1 MSARSNS
8 VLSCALGEDIQR
20 SVRDGEVS
28 SAGGHLLFKE
38 NRLQQTCNAIF
49 VLYPLK
55 AQTYFLS
62 TTEHSL
68 FCKPWQ
74 MDQMGWTALGRRCLS
89 ATPFTTVIRRDGWCC
104 TFPMVRKS
112 TVSTQQH
119 VFFVQPVSD
128 LVCFSLADN
137 AAHIWVKNCKELLPS
152 SYNTSR
158 FDQPLQ
164 AIEWLRNFRITNEH
178 FLSKVCVNFLI
189 GPFVGS
195 KKKKKK
201 S

>member
-1 MSARSNS
+1 MVRSP
-8 VLSCALGEDIQR
+8 AL
-20 SVRDGEVS
+20 EVIS
-28 SAGGHLLFKE
+28 YLKKTDFSKPATRYLFCILWKHKH
-38 NRLQQTCNAIF
+38 IF
-49 VLYPLK
+49 SPR
-55 AQTYFLS
+55 QS
-62 TTEHSL
+62 TRCFWKKV

-74 MDQMGWTALGRRCLS
+74 MVQMGWTALGRRCLS
-89 ATPFTTVIRRDGWCC
+89 ATPFTTVICRDGWCC
-104 TFPMVRKS
+104 TFPMVRNS
-112 TVSTQQH
+112 TVTQQR
-119 VFFVQPVSD
+119 VFFAEVRPVSD

-137 AAHIWVKNCKELLPS
+137 TAHIWVKNCKELLPS

-195 KKKKKK
+195 K
-201 S
+201 